1 MVKNDDKYTDPG
13 EFFPFP
19 SRSHCALHSDIELR
33 SQIKE
38 DVQAGDKGSQPGQW
52 SARKAQM
59 MASEYKKQM
68 HERREEPYTT
78 DKSEQS
84 EGQKHLNDWTKEE
97 WQTSEG
103 KGNAKQADGTE
114 QRYLPKK
121 AWESMTEEEKE
132 ATNKAKLEGSARGEQ
147 YVSNTSEAQK
157 ARKDAKDDGATAIDG
172 EDADGDVHEQ
182 TDGEHETEENV
193 SPKRGSKHKRD
204 EKDDTDEG
212 DADEETT
219 ANEKGEEE
227 AAQSQPPAKQAK
239 GDDGEKRTTQSKSK
253 DEDEDESAKADEETD
268 GKKGDEEHGEPA
280 SATRL
285 PKEGQHVFWRATPG
299 WVEGTVVEICH
310 SEKEVDGKHVKASQ
324 DDPRIV
330 LKSAKSGKTAVH
342 KPEAVYF

>member
-1 MVKNDDKYTDPG
+1 MAKNDDKYTDPG
-13 EFFPFP
+13 T
-19 SRSHCALHSDIELR
+19 ELR

-38 DVQAGDKGSQPGQW
+38 DIQADGKGGQPGQW

-68 HERREEPYTT
+68 HERGEEPYTT
-78 DKSEQS
+78 DNSEQS

-103 KGNAKQADGTE
+103 KGNAKQSDGTE

-121 AWESMTEEEKE
+121 AWESLTEEEKE
-132 ATNKAKLEGSARGEQ
+132 ATNKAKLEGSARGQQ
-147 YVSNTSEAQK
+147 YVPNTSEAQK
-157 ARKDAKDDGATAIDG
+157 ARKDAKDNGTTAIDG
-172 EDADGDVHEQ
+172 EDTDGDAYEL
-182 TDGEHETEENV
+182 TDGEHETEENA

-204 EKDDTDEG
+204 EKSDANES
-212 DADEETT
+212 DADGET
-219 ANEKGEEE
+219 AVNEKGEQQT
-227 AAQSQPPAKQAK
+227 AQSQPPAKQAK
-239 GDDGEKRTTQSKSK
+239 GDDGEKRATQSKSK
-253 DEDEDESAKADEETD
+253 GESESAKTD
-268 GKKGDEEHGEPA
+268 KEAHGKKSDEEHGEPA

-285 PKEGQHVFWRATPG
+285 PNEGQHVFWRATPG